1 MPPAATTSRIAQFI
15 TRRIYE
21 LSSRRSQSEI
31 ATAAGLASANFL
43 SMIKDGKAKL
53 PMDRVIGMSDA
64 LEVDPAELARLALE
78 QFFEGPTLEL
88 ILTLNDTKGLRL
100 DPVDI
105 NATAVALRIEVEMA
119 RHDLKFC
126 GQVLKSASSRVDRAK
141 EKITRVNRELDV
153 LITISGAAV

>member
-1 MPPAATTSRIAQFI
+1 MPPAATPSRIAQFVS
-15 TRRIYE
+15 RRIYE

-53 PMDRVIGMSDA
+53 PMDRVIGLADA

-78 QFFEGPTLEL
+78 QHFEGPTLEL
-88 ILTLNDTKGLRL
+88 ILKLSDTKGPRL
-100 DPVDI
+100 DPLDV
-105 NATAVALRIEVEMA
+105 NATAIALRIEVEMA
-119 RHDLKFC
+119 KHNLKYC
-126 GQVLKSASSRVDRAK
+126 AQALKGVSSRIDLAQ

-153 LITISGAAV
+153 LITISGAAA